1 MSDPR
6 YPIGEFSMEGE
17 IAPETLRGFVDIIAH
32 APAEFRAAVR
42 GLTQSQLDTRYREGG
57 WTIRQVIH
65 HVADSHMNSYIR
77 YKLALTEENPTIKPY
92 AEDRWAEL
100 IDGKTADI
108 EVSLCLIENTH
119 ERLVTMMRS
128 LTPEQWKRTFN
139 HPERG
144 IMPLDVTA
152 ALYAWH
158 CKHHLAHITTL
169 CARKGW

>member
-1 MSDPR
+1 MSDLR
-6 YPIGEFSMEGE
+6 YPIGEFSLEGD
-17 IAPETLRGFVDIIAH
+17 ITPETLRGFVDIIAE

-42 GLTQSQLDTRYREGG
+42 GLTQSQLDTRYREDG

-65 HVADSHMNSYIR
+65 HVADSHINSYVR
-77 YKLALTEENPTIKPY
+77 YKLALTEDNPTIKPY

-100 IDGKTADI
+100 ADGRSADI
-108 EVSLCLIENTH
+108 DVSLRLIEGIH
-119 ERLVTMMRS
+119 ERWVMCLRS

-144 IMPLDVTA
+144 TVPLDVTA

-169 CARKGW
+169 CERKGW

>member
-6 YPIGEFSMEGE
+6 LPIGPFSLEGD
-17 IAPETLRGFVDIIAH
+17 ISPERLREFVDTIAN
-32 APAEFRAAVR
+32 APAQFRAAIK
-42 GLTQSQLDTRYREGG
+42 GLSEAQLDTQYREGG

-77 YKLALTEENPTIKPY
+77 YRLALTEDNPTIKPY

-100 IDGKTADI
+100 VDARTADI
-108 EVSLCLIENTH
+108 EISLRLIENIH
-119 ERLVTMMRS
+119 ERWVMCLRS
-128 LTPEQWKRTFN
+128 LTLEQWQRTFN

-144 IMPLDVTA
+144 VVPLDEAA

-169 CARKGW
+169 RAQKGW